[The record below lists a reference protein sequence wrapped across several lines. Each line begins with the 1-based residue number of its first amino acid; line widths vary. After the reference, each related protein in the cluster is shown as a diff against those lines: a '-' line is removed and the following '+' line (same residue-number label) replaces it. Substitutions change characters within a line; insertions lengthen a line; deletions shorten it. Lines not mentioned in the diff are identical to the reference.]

1 MPFYQNPELAIN
13 IIKIFILTV
22 SASLTAVFFTPILT
36 HFLYKYK
43 LWRKEA
49 RTKTIT
55 GKPAPIFYELHKER
69 EVKVPRFGGLLIW
82 GGTLLVI
89 LFFFGLSQFS
99 DNFWLQKLNFLSRS
113 QTWLPL
119 FTLVAASIVGLSDD
133 ILQVFGSPSQ
143 VLPHRLQVVS
153 GKFKR
158 ISKIWEGKGK
168 YPGGGMRF
176 TRRLLIVILIGAIG
190 AWWFYSKLGWDTMH
204 IPLLGD
210 ITIGL
215 WYIPLFIITMLACWS
230 GGVVDGLD
238 GLAGG
243 IFASIFTGFGVIA
256 LFRGQV
262 DLAAFCMVIVGT
274 ILAFL
279 WFNIPPARFYMGE
292 TGMLGLTT
300 TLAVVAFLTDSVIVL
315 PIIAGIL
322 VIESGSV
329 ILQLL
334 SKKFRKK
341 KIWLCAPIHHH
352 FEAKG
357 WPSYKVTMRF
367 WVIGMVM
374 VIIGVTIRLLG

>member
-13 IIKIFILTV
+13 VIKVFILALV
-22 SASLTAVFFTPILT
+22 ASLIAVFLTPILT

-43 LWRKEA
+43 LWRKSP

-55 GKPAPIFYELHKER
+55 GQPSPVFYQLHKEK
-69 EVKVPRFGGLLIW
+69 EVTVPRFGGLLIW
-82 GGTLLVI
+82 GVTTLVI
-89 LFFFGLSQFS
+89 FLFFGLSQVS
-99 DNFWLQKLNFLSRS
+99 DNFWLQKLNFLSRN

-119 FTLVAASIVGLSDD
+119 FTLIAAALLGLSDD
-133 ILQVFGSPSQ
+133 ILQVFG
-143 VLPHRLQVVS
+143 
-153 GKFKR
+153 
-158 ISKIWEGKGK
+158 KGK
-168 YPGGGMRF
+168 YVAGGMRF

-190 AWWFYSKLGWDTMH
+190 AWWFYFKLGWSTIH
-204 IPLLGD
+204 IPLFGD
-210 ITIGL
+210 IAIGL
-215 WYIPLFIITMLACWS
+215 WYIPLFIITTLACWA

-243 IFASIFTGFGVIA
+243 IFASIFAAFGIIA
-256 LFRGQV
+256 FFQGQV
-262 DLAAFCMVIVGT
+262 DLAAFCTVIVGT
-274 ILAFL
+274 VLAFL

-292 TGMLGLTT
+292 TGMLGLTS

-315 PIIAGIL
+315 PVIAGIL
-322 VIESGSV
+322 VIEVGSV

-341 KIWLCAPIHHH
+341 KIWLCTPIHHH

-367 WVIGMVM
+367 WVIGIVLA
-374 VIIGVTIRLLG
+374 IIGVTIRLLC